1 MISSLN
7 SVNNSWVVRCILF
20 FILFVHYSY
29 LFSIK
34 IILLVL
40 IKTPDWVQAMTSK
53 RFYFQETEEELAE
66 AEEYKEARTVLDS
79 VKLEGWWTQTNKHPD
94 VNVHT
99 DIPSV
104 HSICSDLFSVS
115 EAMRCV
121 YWLLMFAFQRLL
133 YWFII

>member
-34 IILLVL
+34 TILLVL

-79 VKLEGWWTQTNKHPD
+79 VKLEG
-94 VNVHT
+94 
-99 DIPSV
+99 
-104 HSICSDLFSVS
+104 
-115 EAMRCV
+115 
-121 YWLLMFAFQRLL
+121 
-133 YWFII
+133 

>member
-7 SVNNSWVVRCILF
+7 SVNDDSWVVRCIL

-53 RFYFQETEEELAE
+53 CFYFQETEEELAE

-79 VKLEGWWTQTNKHPD
+79 VKLEG
-94 VNVHT
+94 
-99 DIPSV
+99 
-104 HSICSDLFSVS
+104 
-115 EAMRCV
+115 
-121 YWLLMFAFQRLL
+121 
-133 YWFII
+133 